1 MQNEKDTGIVGLNK
15 GFKFLGIQSLLWVFV
30 AIIIFL
36 LWETNFDVRKR
47 ITCSVIVLT
56 LAMVSAHAILSV
68 SSLKRVCI
76 GEDVL
81 IVLVLFLNLVFITY
95 L

>member
-30 AIIIFL
+30 AIIFL

-56 LAMVSAHAILSV
+56 LAMVSVHAILSM

-81 IVLVLFLNLVFITY
+81 VVLVLLLNLVFITY